1 MDGFLGVAVGG
12 DIVEKAVS
20 GSEVKLGGVGLVGG
34 ELTDGSE
41 DGEVKGS
48 CVEEQGSNHPL
59 DPGLL
64 RGRDGWGDKGRG

>member
-1 MDGFLGVAVGG
+1 M
-12 DIVEKAVS
+12 
-20 GSEVKLGGVGLVGG
+20 GSSKVKLGRVGLVGG

-64 RGRDGWGDKGRG
+64 RGREGWGVEGRG

>member
-1 MDGFLGVAVGG
+1 MGG
-12 DIVEKAVS
+12 DIVEEAVG

-64 RGRDGWGDKGRG
+64 HRRDR

>member
-1 MDGFLGVAVGG
+1 MGG
-12 DIVEKAVS
+12 SK
-20 GSEVKLGGVGLVGG
+20 VKLGGVGLVRG

-41 DGEVKGS
+41 DSEVKGS

-64 RGRDGWGDKGRG
+64 RRGDRW

>member
-1 MDGFLGVAVGG
+1 MFYSYLHERVRGFGV
-12 DIVEKAVS
+12 
-20 GSEVKLGGVGLVGG
+20 LVGG

>member
-1 MDGFLGVAVGG
+1 MG
-12 DIVEKAVS
+12 

-48 CVEEQGSNHPL
+48 CVEKQGSNHPL
-59 DPGLL
+59 DPGFLH
-64 RGRDGWGDKGRG
+64 GRDGWGD

>member
-1 MDGFLGVAVGG
+1 MGG
-12 DIVEKAVS
+12 DIVEEAVS
-20 GSEVKLGGVGLVGG
+20 GSKINLCGVRLVGG

-64 RGRDGWGDKGRG
+64 RRRDR

>member
-1 MDGFLGVAVGG
+1 MRVGIGG
-12 DIVEKAVS
+12 DIVEEAVG

-64 RGRDGWGDKGRG
+64 RGRDGWGDKGGG

>member
-1 MDGFLGVAVGG
+1 M
-12 DIVEKAVS
+12 
-20 GSEVKLGGVGLVGG
+20 GSSKVKLGRVGLVGG
-34 ELTDGSE
+34 ELTYGSE

-64 RGRDGWGDKGRG
+64 RGRDGCGDTG